1 MRYSPILYAKS
12 LFEILEGSKPS
23 VHDSILKNLTMREL
37 VGAAGL
43 DITEATMWGI
53 ESGDQRMSAFQ
64 LLRLASVLGMSVDK
78 IFSEVTT
85 LYSPKIEFFDQS
97 NNKSE
102 KF

>member
-1 MRYSPILYAKS
+1 MPRKKQDPEFDHKLGAAIRR
-12 LFEILEGSKPS
+12 ER
-23 VHDSILKNLTMREL
+23 ILKNLTMREL